1 MGKKDKGRKRGLV
14 APAED
19 GLSARE
25 LLNGPPNKQKKQKKH
40 FERRVARDGLA
51 QLEGLAA
58 ATAKAASAGAAAPS
72 AAAPAP
78 AAKATFDVES
88 HWPLADLAGD
98 ALEAVKL
105 ERKACGVVV
114 RGAASTPAPLGEA
127 FDWASTV
134 VPQPLWA
141 ACGAHLRSKAPTAV
155 QRQAWP
161 AALRGLDVLAIAPT
175 GSGKTLAYLLPA
187 CARVAKAGARDAAAL
202 VVVPTR
208 ELAAQVHA
216 VSKKCAKWSGVDLG
230 VCVVAGG
237 AGAASRPQQ
246 FEELRRS
253 SLAVATPGRLLDL
266 ALSGAAKRLDA
277 VKVWVVD
284 EADRMLQL
292 GFEEQLDDLAKL
304 VPVRRQ
310 TLLFTAT
317 FPQRLRAAAD
327 RYVGE
332 ASRVSTIRVNVSAAV
347 APRDQATPPAP
358 APAKATTAA
367 PAKPTTA
374 AAPEETTAAA
384 PEETA
389 PAEGHRGSSLA
400 KIAANVRQQVHVCA
414 THKRPRLLLRFL
426 ERFRKEDA
434 ARRQASK
441 VLVFVNTAAACG
453 EVVDLV
459 KRHYKPQTIATLH
472 GKLPQRDRDA
482 ALLNFRAGK
491 TNVLVA
497 TDVATGAGKG

>member
-1 MGKKDKGRKRGLV
+1 
-14 APAED
+14 
-19 GLSARE
+19 
-25 LLNGPPNKQKKQKKH
+25 
-40 FERRVARDGLA
+40 
-51 QLEGLAA
+51 
-58 ATAKAASAGAAAPS
+58 
-72 AAAPAP
+72 
-78 AAKATFDVES
+78 
-88 HWPLADLAGD
+88 
-98 ALEAVKL
+98 
-105 ERKACGVVV
+105 
-114 RGAASTPAPLGEA
+114 
-127 FDWASTV
+127 
-134 VPQPLWA
+134 
-141 ACGAHLRSKAPTAV
+141 
-155 QRQAWP
+155 
-161 AALRGLDVLAIAPT
+161 
-175 GSGKTLAYLLPA
+175 
-187 CARVAKAGARDAAAL
+187 
-202 VVVPTR
+202 
-208 ELAAQVHA
+208 
-216 VSKKCAKWSGVDLG
+216 
-230 VCVVAGG
+230 
-237 AGAASRPQQ
+237 
-246 FEELRRS
+246 
-253 SLAVATPGRLLDL
+253 
-266 ALSGAAKRLDA
+266 
-277 VKVWVVD
+277 
-284 EADRMLQL
+284 MLQL

-332 ASRVSTIRVNVSAAV
+332 ASRVSTIRVNVSAAGKDRDAV
-347 APRDQATPPAP
+347 APRDQTTPPAP
-358 APAKATTAA
+358 APAKPTTAA
-367 PAKPTTA
+367 PETTPK

-384 PEETA
+384 PEEAA